1 MKLCI
6 RGPGRQFCRARSF
19 LSEPCVS
26 NISPASSHQSHQC
39 CLCHK
44 TVPPRHLH
52 AVNSMRSSLI
62 ELIEAQC
69 GPLAADARICDDDL
83 SALRRQR
90 VEKLLQ
96 EERGELSDLDR
107 RVIADLGRDVST
119 VQTAAAEI
127 ERPTRFGDRASDAV
141 ASFGGSWRFIIIF
154 AVILVTWM
162 AINSIGLFLQPFDP
176 YPYILLNLLLSCVAA
191 MQAPIIMM
199 SQKRQEEKDRQ
210 RAENDYMINLRAELE
225 IRQLH
230 EKIDHQMAHQWARL
244 AELQQ
249 IQIDLLEG
257 RISKKDI

>member
-1 MKLCI
+1 M
-6 RGPGRQFCRARSF
+6 
-19 LSEPCVS
+19 
-26 NISPASSHQSHQC
+26 
-39 CLCHK
+39 
-44 TVPPRHLH
+44 
-52 AVNSMRSSLI
+52 
-62 ELIEAQC
+62 
-69 GPLAADARICDDDL
+69 AADARICDEDL

-119 VQTAAAEI
+119 VQTAAAEN
-127 ERPTRFGDRASDAV
+127 ERPLRFGDRASDAV

-154 AVILVTWM
+154 SIILVTWM
-162 AINSIGLFLQPFDP
+162 AINSIGLFLRPFDP

-257 RISKKDI
+257 RIYKKDI

>member
-1 MKLCI
+1 M
-6 RGPGRQFCRARSF
+6 
-19 LSEPCVS
+19 
-26 NISPASSHQSHQC
+26 
-39 CLCHK
+39 
-44 TVPPRHLH
+44 
-52 AVNSMRSSLI
+52 
-62 ELIEAQC
+62 
-69 GPLAADARICDDDL
+69 AADARICDDDL

-119 VQTAAAEI
+119 VQTAAAEN
-127 ERPTRFGDRASDAV
+127 ERPLRFGDRASDAV

-154 AVILVTWM
+154 SIILVTWM
-162 AINSIGLFLQPFDP
+162 AINSIGLFLRPFDP

-257 RISKKDI
+257 RIYKKDI

>member
-1 MKLCI
+1 M
-6 RGPGRQFCRARSF
+6 
-19 LSEPCVS
+19 
-26 NISPASSHQSHQC
+26 
-39 CLCHK
+39 
-44 TVPPRHLH
+44 
-52 AVNSMRSSLI
+52 
-62 ELIEAQC
+62 
-69 GPLAADARICDDDL
+69 AADARICDDDL

-154 AVILVTWM
+154 SIILVTWM